1 MANVNSI
8 SVSPPAASNTLFGFI
23 GLLIMK
29 LILSTAY
36 VKLVN
41 ATNIVNY
48 LQSKWRLVEF
58 VLEVTFNI
66 FVT

>member
-36 VKLVN
+36 VKLVI

-48 LQSKWRLVEF
+48 LQSRDTGRYRAKKYAQKS
-58 VLEVTFNI
+58 
-66 FVT
+66 